1 MKNDKKLTV
10 EVHREEAEA
19 DDVEQEDGRG
29 RVRVRAPETMD
40 LSQDLASH
48 ASDEDEP
55 RNHLVYREHRVPVT
69 GGGSNS
75 GRRRTV
81 QGHEA
86 DDQL

>member
-1 MKNDKKLTV
+1 MKNDKKKLTV

-29 RVRVRAPETMD
+29 RDHETMD

-86 DDQL
+86 EDQL